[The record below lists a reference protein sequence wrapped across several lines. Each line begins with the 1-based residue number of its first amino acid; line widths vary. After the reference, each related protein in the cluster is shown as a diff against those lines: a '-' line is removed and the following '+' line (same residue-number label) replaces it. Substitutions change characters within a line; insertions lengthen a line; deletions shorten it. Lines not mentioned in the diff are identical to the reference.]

1 MFVAVTDLRERLRA
15 VPGVEPLLPAL
26 EGLPPAYLV
35 GGAARDLLR
44 GERALDLDVA
54 VEGDGVLAAQEIA
67 RRLGG
72 TTTRHERFGTAT
84 VATERLRV
92 DVASTRTETYDQPGR
107 AAARALGA
115 PDRGPGPAR
124 LQR

>member
-1 MFVAVTDLRERLRA
+1 MFVDATGLRERVRA
-15 VPGVEPLLPAL
+15 VSGAELLLPAL

-67 RRLGG
+67 RRVGG

-92 DVASTRTETYDQPGR
+92 DLASTRTESYPEPG
-107 AAARALGA
+107 ALPEGALGA
-115 PDRGPGPAR
+115 RLPRTSPAATSR
-124 LQR
+124 